1 MDIQIIAAIAFVLFL
16 IIFLFI
22 KRKNIQIQKI
32 LFPIFYLIL
41 YRSNF
46 GIKFMN
52 RFAQKY
58 RQIIKFFGYCCIGL
72 SFLGLIFISV
82 NIILMIWQLIAA
94 PAVQQPGV
102 ALVLP
107 FTHVPGIGYLS
118 FFQWIIAIFIL
129 AVVHE
134 FAHGIVA
141 RAHNMQIKSSGFAF
155 FSLIAPIIPA
165 AFVEPDEKRLMKSPD
180 FKQYSVFAAGPI
192 VNILLA
198 LLILLALPYVANPAK
213 LAPFEATI
221 TEPIGFSFFL
231 TNETLPAAQA
241 GLKDNMIINSFN
253 NKPITDATSF
263 LETMYYCI
271 KPGDTIIVGTE
282 NKTYTITTVPADD
295 IDRGIIGVTNFKNER
310 RVKPEYKSIK
320 PVFYWFKDLFKWL
333 FLLNFFIGLFNLLPL
348 GIVDGGRILNTLLQ
362 STMKDKE
369 KAKKVWGF
377 ISLFFILLLIL
388 GLITTYLG
396 NPFAFLK

>member
-1 MDIQIIAAIAFVLFL
+1 MDAQIIAAIVFVLFL

-32 LFPIFYLIL
+32 LFPVFYLIL

-52 RFAQKY
+52 RFSQKY

-72 SFLGLIFISV
+72 SIIGMIFISV
-82 NIILMIWQLIAA
+82 NIVLMIWQLIAG
-94 PAVQQPGV
+94 PALAQPGV

-107 FTHVPGIGYLS
+107 FTNVPGIGYLS
-118 FFQWIIAIFIL
+118 FSQWIISIFIL

-141 RAHNMQIKSSGFAF
+141 KAHGMKIKSSGFAF
-155 FSLIAPIIPA
+155 FSIFAPIIPA
-165 AFVEPDEKRLMKSPD
+165 AFVEPDEKRLMKSQD
-180 FKQYSVFAAGPI
+180 VKQYSVFAAGPI
-192 VNILLA
+192 INILLA

-213 LAPFEATI
+213 LAPFEDTI
-221 TEPIGFSFFL
+221 TEPIGFSFSL
-231 TNETLPAAQA
+231 TNQELPAAQA
-241 GLKDNMIINSFN
+241 GLKDGMIINSFN
-253 NKPITDATSF
+253 NEKITEATSF
-263 LETMYYCI
+263 LETMYYCV
-271 KPGDTIIVGTE
+271 KPGETVTAGTE
-282 NKTYTITTVPADD
+282 NQTYTMTTVPGDD
-295 IDRGIIGVTNFKNER
+295 NGRGIIGVTNFKNER
-310 RVKPEYKSIK
+310 RVKSQYKTFAI
-320 PVFYWFKDLFKWL
+320 VFYWFKDLFKWL

-362 STMKDKE
+362 STMKNKE

-377 ISLFFILLLIL
+377 ISLFFVILLVL

>member
-1 MDIQIIAAIAFVLFL
+1 MD
-16 IIFLFI
+16 
-22 KRKNIQIQKI
+22 
-32 LFPIFYLIL
+32 
-41 YRSNF
+41 
-46 GIKFMN
+46 
-52 RFAQKY
+52 RFSQKY
-58 RQIIKFFGYCCIGL
+58 RQIIKFFGYSCIGL
-72 SFLGLIFISV
+72 SIIGLIFISV
-82 NIILMIWQLIAA
+82 NIILLIWQLISRPAA
-94 PAVQQPGV
+94 AQAGV

-141 RAHNMQIKSSGFAF
+141 RAHGFKIKSSGFAF

-165 AFVEPDEKRLMKSPD
+165 AFVEPDEQKLMKAQD
-180 FKQYSVFAAGPI
+180 VKQYSVFAAGPI

-198 LLILLALPYVANPAK
+198 LLILLALPYVGNPAR
-213 LAPFEATI
+213 LAPFEAKI
-221 TEPIGFSFFL
+221 TEPTGFSFSL

-241 GLKDNMIINSFN
+241 GLKDGMIITSFN
-253 NKPITDATSF
+253 GKPLTEAGHF
-263 LETMYYCI
+263 LETMYYCV
-271 KPGDTIIVGTE
+271 KPGQTITLGTE
-282 NKTYTITTVPADD
+282 NQTYAMTTVSADD
-295 IDRGIIGVTNFKNER
+295 SDRGIIGITNFRNER
-310 RVKPEYKSIK
+310 RVKDQYKFIK
-320 PVFYWFKDLFKWL
+320 HIFYWFKDLFRWL

-362 STMKDKE
+362 STMRDKE
-369 KAKKVWGF
+369 KARKVWGF
-377 ISLFFILLLIL
+377 ISLFFIILLIL